1 MTPIKGTKYLSQ
13 LVQMDM
19 LQKDKLNIIKAPTGS
34 GKTYFALTAIPSTVS
49 DPSHKIVYLIDT
61 INGKQQILQNYN
73 ARPLYSLW
81 EAEVQGINFDND
93 MFETD
98 NRIVII
104 TYANFVVFLNRNPDF
119 HKNFEYIICDE
130 LHSLIKYQYFE
141 NAPNLATVAKSGL
154 ERAVRNEN
162 TTVIALSATPERVKH
177 EFETPHNELPIDDE
191 EIIRYDTV
199 ETIRYTNLEHLL
211 STLNPSEKGICYIA
225 HIHLMLRLEDIAREK
240 GLKPICIWSIS
251 NKNYEMS
258 QEQLNVRET
267 ILNTFTVPDE
277 YNFLIINAS
286 SETSL
291 KIKSP
296 IDYVI
301 VHSYENDTQIQVRG
315 RVNNDLARLY
325 LPSKDYTAVA
335 VPADFLNRK
344 LFREDKQQLCAILN
358 IRNQSDRLCQ
368 WTTIHTLLLHIG
380 YVVFEGR
387 QNNRRFAV
395 IEEPVEVL

>member
-1 MTPIKGTKYLSQ
+1 
-13 LVQMDM
+13 MDI

-81 EAEVQGINFDND
+81 ETEVEGINFDND

-104 TYANFVVFLNRNPDF
+104 TYAKFGVFLNRNPDF

-130 LHSLIKYQYFE
+130 LHSLMKYQYFE

-154 ERAVRNEN
+154 ERAVRNDA
-162 TTVIALSATPERVKH
+162 TTVIALSATPERVKR
-177 EFETPHNELPIDDE
+177 EFETEHNELPIDDD
-191 EIIRYDTV
+191 EIICYDTV
-199 ETIRYTNLEHLL
+199 EVINYTNLEHLI
-211 STLNPSEKGICYIA
+211 STLNPAEKGICYIA
-225 HIHLMLRLEDIAREK
+225 HIRSMLKLEEIAREK
-240 GLKPICIWSIS
+240 GFNPICIWSIS
-251 NKNYEMS
+251 NTDYTMT

-267 ILNTFTVPDE
+267 ILNTFIVPDE
-277 YNFLIINAS
+277 YNLLIINAS

-291 KIKSP
+291 KIKSR

-301 VHSYENDTQIQVRG
+301 VHSYESDTQIQVRG
-315 RVNNDLARLY
+315 RVNNDLSRLY
-325 LPSKDYTAVA
+325 LPSKDYSAVE
-335 VPADFLNRK
+335 VPANFLNRR
-344 LFREDKQQLCAILN
+344 LFTADKRQLCSVLN
-358 IRNQSDRLCQ
+358 IHNKSGRLCQ
-368 WTTIHTLLLHIG
+368 WTTIHNVLLFAG
-380 YVVFEGR
+380 YTIYEGR
-387 QNNRRFAV
+387 QNNKRYAV
-395 IEEPVEVL
+395 IEAPTDDE